1 MSQPTYTYS
10 GGINAGV
17 SGEMMDAHSKIK
29 TELGALEADL
39 QASLKTWQTPTSKQQ
54 YELSKQRWNAAAD
67 TMPQSLQI
75 ASSSLDNITQ
85 RMNKTE
91 DAVTDSWS

>member
-17 SGEMMDAHSKIK
+17 SSEMMDAHSKIK
-29 TELGALEADL
+29 AELLALDTDMR
-39 QASLKTWQTPTSKQQ
+39 QSLTHWQTPTSKQQ
-54 YELSKQRWNAAAD
+54 YELSKQRWDNAAD

-75 ASSSLDNITQ
+75 ASSTLENITL

>member
-29 TELGALEADL
+29 AELIALEADL

-54 YELSKQRWNAAAD
+54 YELAKQRWNAAAD

-75 ASSSLDNITQ
+75 ASTSLDNITHA
-85 RMNKTE
+85 MNKTE